1 METVFRTPE
10 GFVAPWMNW
19 YNDEPN
25 DASNTYQEDCIV
37 RHISGRTGDALISG
51 TSTVRV
57 NGLKSFLIHSLS
69 RQVIVYLK
77 STKME
82 NQVLSS
88 FV

>member
-1 METVFRTPE
+1 MMSLMTLVIHTRRI
-10 GFVAPWMNW
+10 
-19 YNDEPN
+19 
-25 DASNTYQEDCIV
+25 ASSDTSED
-37 RHISGRTGDALISG
+37 SGRTGDALISG

-69 RQVIVYLK
+69 RQVIVNLK

-82 NQVLSS
+82 IQVLSS